1 MEPCEGQGQGEGWTS
16 TLRAS
21 VMGAL
26 HAVTGV
32 GAPREEGDD
41 GLTRAPSMQRERREE
56 GMGWQR
62 RFAREE
68 GEWEQ
73 GSGYALSRSSASAPY
88 VPNGYLEPPP
98 LAALQLSHGTSGT
111 ATDGDGDGMSVRTEN
126 SRVPLVARPRPAAV
140 VSRASS
146 VYSTAGYGEGEGYF
160 SHV

>member
-1 MEPCEGQGQGEGWTS
+1 MEPGEGQGQGEGWTS

-73 GSGYALSRSSASAPY
+73 GSGYALSRSSGSAPY
-88 VPNGYLEPPP
+88 VPNGYLESPP

-146 VYSTAGYGEGEGYF
+146 LYSSAGYGEGEGYF